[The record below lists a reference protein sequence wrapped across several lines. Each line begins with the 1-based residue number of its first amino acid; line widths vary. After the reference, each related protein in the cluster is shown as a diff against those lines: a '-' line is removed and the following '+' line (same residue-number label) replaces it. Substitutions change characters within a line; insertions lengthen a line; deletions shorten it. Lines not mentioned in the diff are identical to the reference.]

1 MISSPLLAEMDRLRH
16 GFFGRQGGVS
26 EGVFA
31 SLNCG
36 FGSGDDP
43 DRVSEN
49 RARAAAL
56 VGVAAS
62 GVLTAYQTHSAR
74 VASVER
80 PWPRQQAPSVDAM
93 VTRAPG
99 MALGIL
105 TADCA
110 PVLMADPQ
118 AGIIGAVH
126 AGWRGALDGILEAT
140 LEVMS
145 HQGAALDRMLVSI
158 GPCIL
163 QASYEVGPE
172 FRDRFIAAAA
182 QNERFFRA
190 SKVRVGH
197 FHFDLPGYI
206 AARLATAGVA
216 CIEQTGRDTC
226 AERDAFFSYRRNVLE
241 GQRDYGRNLSL
252 IALEG

>member
-1 MISSPLLAEMDRLRH
+1 MISAPLLVEMDRLRH

-49 RARAAAL
+49 RARAAVRA
-56 VGVAAS
+56 GVS
-62 GVLTAYQTHSAR
+62 PGSLLTAYQTHSTR
-74 VASVER
+74 VAAVEQA
-80 PWPRQQAPSVDAM
+80 WPREQAPRVDAM
-93 VTRAPG
+93 VTRSPG
-99 MALGIL
+99 IALGIL

-110 PVLMADPQ
+110 PVLLADPK
-118 AGIIGAVH
+118 AGVIGAVH
-126 AGWRGALDGILEAT
+126 AGWRGALDGVLEAT
-140 LEVMS
+140 LEVMRV
-145 HQGAALDRMLVSI
+145 QGAALDRLSASI

-163 QASYEVGPE
+163 QASYEVGAE
-172 FRDRFIAAAA
+172 FRGRFLAASA
-182 QNERFFRA
+182 QNDRFFRTSEA
-190 SKVRVGH
+190 RPGH

-206 AARLATAGVA
+206 AARLAAAGVA
-216 CIEQTGRDTC
+216 RIGQTGHDTC
-226 AERDAFFSYRRNVLE
+226 AARDEFFSYRRNILE
-241 GQRDYGRNLSL
+241 GQKDYGRNLSL